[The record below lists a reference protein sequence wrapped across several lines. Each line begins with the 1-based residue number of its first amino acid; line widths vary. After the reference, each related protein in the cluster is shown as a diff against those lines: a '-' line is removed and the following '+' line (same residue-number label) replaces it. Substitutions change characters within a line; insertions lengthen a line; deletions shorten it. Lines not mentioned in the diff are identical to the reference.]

1 MIGALA
7 LVSICLFAQDAR
19 QNLQEFLHNYITVS
33 VYEMREVENGK
44 ILTRILQTEDPRE
57 VAVFGMVRVNVSR
70 AQFLDKY
77 RDIVEFKGKTVSQIG
92 KFSDPPKPEDI
103 QTLTLDKE
111 DINDL
116 KNCQPGDCNIQM
128 SDSAMQQLKAGKN
141 VTELAKLMLVQYVD
155 SYLKGGDLSLSVY
168 HDRKYP
174 TYLALEF
181 ESLLNNS
188 KYIKE
193 YAPEFDNYLR
203 KFPNAQLNG
212 VENFIYWEKAK
223 FAKKPVISITHVC
236 IYQPDDQ
243 RAIIASKQIYS
254 SHYFTG
260 ILGLTGLIDATP

>member
-1 MIGALA
+1 M
-7 LVSICLFAQDAR
+7 
-19 QNLQEFLHNYITVS
+19 
-33 VYEMREVENGK
+33 
-44 ILTRILQTEDPRE
+44 
-57 VAVFGMVRVNVSR
+57 
-70 AQFLDKY
+70 
-77 RDIVEFKGKTVSQIG
+77 
-92 KFSDPPKPEDI
+92 
-103 QTLTLDKE
+103 TLDKE

-128 SDSAMQQLKAGKN
+128 SDTAMQQLKAGKN
-141 VTELAKLMLVQYVD
+141 VTELAKQMLVQYVD

-193 YAPEFDNYLR
+193 YAPEFDDYLR

-260 ILGLTGLIDATP
+260 ILGLTGLIDATPQSGIFVVTINRARAASIAGSFGLRKQIVQNEMESAMEQSLNQTKRRIEKAK